1 MNDLTIPQ
9 HDAETA
15 RLTCLEAATA
25 LNCMREDPKDAA
37 GAVDDATLFEFYVS
51 NGQSV
56 AVYCGNG
63 LERVIRG

>member
-1 MNDLTIPQ
+1 MDLTIPQ
-9 HDAETA
+9 HSDETVRMA
-15 RLTCLEAATA
+15 CLEAATA
-25 LNCMREDPKDAA
+25 LNCMREEPRDAA
-37 GAVDDATLFEFYVS
+37 GVLDDATLFEHYVS

>member
-1 MNDLTIPQ
+1 
-9 HDAETA
+9 
-15 RLTCLEAATA
+15 
-25 LNCMREDPKDAA
+25 MREEPKDAA
-37 GAVDDATLFEFYVS
+37 GVVDDATLFEFYVS

>member
-1 MNDLTIPQ
+1 MDVTIPQ
-9 HDAETA
+9 HTDETERMA
-15 RLTCLEAATA
+15 CLEAATA
-25 LNCMREDPKDAA
+25 LNCMREEPRDAA
-37 GAVDDATLFEFYVS
+37 GVLDDATLFEGYVS